1 MQEELKEKNENMKS
15 YSVFSSMGNNIKE
28 KIYTLKIDQKNLE
41 EKLND
46 IVNIQNSISKFKMDI
61 SKEAN
66 GIDNLEFI
74 EKHRDEIE
82 ELLNF
87 YKEGLK
93 ELKYKIESQSY
104 SKPEGSLKNSH
115 KKIKFVYLT
124 GILSVLIFVYAII
137 NQIIPACYNMYTYIY
152 YTNKIVFKIFCSNK
166 KY

>member
-1 MQEELKEKNENMKS
+1 MIKS
-15 YSVFSSMGNNIKE
+15 
-28 KIYTLKIDQKNLE
+28 LE

-46 IVNIQNSISKFKMDI
+46 IVNIQNSISRFKMDI

-66 GIDNLEFI
+66 SIGNLEFI

-93 ELKYKIESQSY
+93 ELKYKIENQSY

-124 GILSVLIFVYAII
+124 GIH
-137 NQIIPACYNMYTYIY
+137 
-152 YTNKIVFKIFCSNK
+152 
-166 KY
+166 